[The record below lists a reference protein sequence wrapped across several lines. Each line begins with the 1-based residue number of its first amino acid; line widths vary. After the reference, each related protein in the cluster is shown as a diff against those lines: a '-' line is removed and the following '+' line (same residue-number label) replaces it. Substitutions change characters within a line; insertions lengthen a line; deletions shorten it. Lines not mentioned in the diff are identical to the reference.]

1 MVSTLD
7 LTPAAG
13 PAPRARRVL
22 RHALMETRLVVRN
35 SEQLLLALVIPLGL
49 VVAGVLAGDRLGLA
63 REPFVASVIGLGLWS
78 SGFTSPAITT
88 AFERRYG
95 VLERLVATPLRRID
109 LLAGK
114 ATMIAVLALV
124 QALVLVVAGL
134 LLGWSPSPVAAQ
146 VLVTVAVV
154 PLALVAFA
162 GFALALAGRASAEL
176 TLGLANLIYLLGAA
190 SGLLV
195 PVASY
200 PEWARPLIGLLPT
213 TALGETLR
221 NVATGAFDPLP
232 LLVVLVWAVG
242 AVTLAR
248 KVFRWIS

>member
-1 MVSTLD
+1 MSALD
-7 LTPAAG
+7 LAPAAA
-13 PAPRARRVL
+13 PAPWSRRVL
-22 RHALMETRLVVRN
+22 RHCLMETRLVLRN

-49 VVAGVLAGDRLGLA
+49 IVAGVLAGDRLGIA
-63 REPFVASVIGLGLWS
+63 RDPFVASVIALGLWS

-95 VLERLVATPLRRID
+95 VLERLVATPLRRAD

-114 ATMIAVLALV
+114 AAMIALIALG
-124 QALVLVVAGL
+124 QAVVLVVAGL
-134 LLGWSPSPVAAQ
+134 LLGWSPAPVAAQ
-146 VLVTVAVV
+146 VLVTIAVV

-162 GFALALAGRASAEL
+162 GLALSLAGRASAEL

-190 SGLLV
+190 AGLLV
-195 PVASY
+195 PVANF
-200 PEWARPLIGLLPT
+200 PGWAQPVLSLLPT
-213 TALGETLR
+213 AALGETLR
-221 NVATGAFDPLP
+221 ALATGGFEPLP
-232 LLVVLVWAVG
+232 LLVVLAWAVA